1 MHVQRTPNEPGM
13 RVGSRE
19 NPDQYTLE
27 HRIGVASAEGECW
40 RARRVDRN
48 GQVSWWMVKVLTAH
62 KDDDDLRRW
71 QSRWEDCVHDA
82 NRLAIGGLI
91 APLVLVGPAPHPPG
105 AATKTLCSY
114 LVSRWFDGCELREW
128 AARGPDPLAA
138 ADVLVQLCSI
148 VDRIHD
154 SGWVHGDVSARNVMV
169 GQDGSIQLIDLTF
182 LHQAGRRRQ
191 TLVYSPGHVAPER
204 ELDMY
209 LLTVE
214 GERYAIGAVA
224 RTALLGRPTAL
235 PSAGGGADAQFRNEL
250 LQAGFSVEV
259 AAHAARPLS
268 DHPADRPRLLPWA
281 RRLAELLQAG
291 GRPARHCCVD
301 VLADGGDGLVVVAGG
316 VAGLEYLRVP
326 GPGRGTPDTLLPP
339 FADAPRSLR
348 EVATRRTGTG
358 QPVIAALDVVGTL
371 HIGTATG
378 WSKACD
384 DAEGIAVTRSA
395 SGDVVVWTA
404 HDRALYA
411 VHCPAEG
418 GELDI
423 RPVTGSSASRVLA
436 AAHDI
441 DGSVGVLVEDSG
453 ALVCLRL
460 HPGLDPVRETVPV
473 GLTNRGS
480 LALNRWGHLEAVLT
494 RRDGQPVRAEQD
506 TGIWELETLPDMNG
520 VQDVTAVG
528 HRGGPT
534 LALAGPAGIRVL
546 THGAGGSEWHLLKDS
561 ASATRV
567 RVAEGP
573 GWRLCVA
580 AVVDG
585 TARLWFEKVTRNGWD
600 RHAVLV

>member
-1 MHVQRTPNEPGM
+1 MRGEPTPDGAGM
-13 RVGSRE
+13 CVGSRE

-105 AATKTLCSY
+105 ATAKSLCSY

-138 ADVLVQLCSI
+138 ADVLVRLCSI
-148 VDRIHD
+148 VDRMHD

-169 GQDGSIQLIDLTF
+169 GRDGSVQLIDLTF
-182 LHQAGRRRQ
+182 LHEAGRRRQ

-224 RTALLGRPTAL
+224 RTALLGRPSAL
-235 PSAGGGADAQFRNEL
+235 PSAGGGAAARFRDEL
-250 LQAGFSVEV
+250 LHAGFSVEV
-259 AAHAARPLS
+259 AAHAAQLLS

-281 RRLAELLQAG
+281 RRLADLLRANG
-291 GRPARHCCVD
+291 SPARHCCVD
-301 VLADGGDGLVVVAGG
+301 VLADGGDGPVVVAGG
-316 VAGLEYLRVP
+316 VGGLEYLRVP
-326 GPGRGTPDTLLPP
+326 GPGRGIPDTVLPP
-339 FADAPRSLR
+339 LADAPRSLR
-348 EVATRRTGTG
+348 EVAARRTGAG
-358 QPVIAALDVVGTL
+358 RPVIAALDAVGTL

-378 WSKACD
+378 WSKAFD
-384 DAEGIAVTRSA
+384 DAEGIAALRSA
-395 SGDVVVWTA
+395 SGEVVVWTA
-404 HDRALYA
+404 HDGALYA

-418 GELDI
+418 GEPDI
-423 RPVTGSSASRVLA
+423 RQVTGSPAARVLGA
-436 AAHDI
+436 AQDI
-441 DGSVGVLVEDSG
+441 DGGVGVLVENGG
-453 ALVCLRL
+453 ALSCLRL
-460 HPGLDPVRETVPV
+460 HPGLEPVRETVPA
-473 GLTNRGS
+473 GPTDRAA

-494 RRDGQPVRAEQD
+494 PRDGQPVRAEQD
-506 TGIWELETLPDMNG
+506 TGLWELETLPDMEG
-520 VQDVTAVG
+520 VRDVSAVG

-534 LALAGPAGIRVL
+534 LALAGPGGIRVL
-546 THGAGGSEWHLLKDS
+546 SHGAGGSEWHLLRDS

-567 RVAEGP
+567 RVTEGP

-585 TARLWFEKVTRNGWD
+585 AAQLWFEKVTRNGWD
-600 RHAVLV
+600 RPAVLV